1 MKTVGGFETKDTTG
15 PRRPPSLMLRAGL
28 LTAAATLAL
37 LTGCSAM
44 ERREPTSH
52 PISAEKLPEPTS
64 HATSAEDATNRQSAC
79 LRDRGWAVSITD
91 DGAIS
96 VSSSSVSEEQ
106 LDLYRKDAEQC
117 GEGLLPDP
125 ATFDDNQWSEM
136 YTAVMDSADCL
147 AKQGYEA
154 PNRPS
159 LQAFIDVAGDWS
171 PYSEIDTYDFE
182 RLEDL
187 CPQAEYWG

>member
-1 MKTVGGFETKDTTG
+1 MKTMGGFGRTHTSG
-15 PRRPPSLMLRAGL
+15 PRRLPTLVLRAGL
-28 LTAAATLAL
+28 LMAVATPAL
-37 LTGCSAM
+37 LTGCAG
-44 ERREPTSH
+44 EEPR
-52 PISAEKLPEPTS
+52 EPTS

-79 LRDRGWAVSITD
+79 LRDRGWEVSITD

-96 VSSSSVSEEQ
+96 ISSSSVSEEQ
-106 LDLYRKDAEQC
+106 LDLYRKDAEEC

-125 ATFDDNQWSEM
+125 AAFTDEQWSEM
-136 YTAVMDSADCL
+136 YTAVTNSADCL

-154 PNRPS
+154 PDRPT
-159 LQAFIDVAGDWS
+159 LQAFIDMDGGWS